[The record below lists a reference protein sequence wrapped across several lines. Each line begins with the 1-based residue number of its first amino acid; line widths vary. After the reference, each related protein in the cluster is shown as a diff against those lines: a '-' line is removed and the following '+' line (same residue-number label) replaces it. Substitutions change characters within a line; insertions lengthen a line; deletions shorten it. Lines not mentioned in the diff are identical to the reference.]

1 MKLGVSRMNS
11 TRLVTLSLVGCLI
24 IGAPGVAR
32 PDDLAAGRRLYVEH
46 CAACHGI
53 NGDGH
58 GPLEHELARP
68 ATDLRMLS
76 KKYGN
81 PLPDDQI
88 ARFMDGRADVQA
100 HGPRDMPVWGWE
112 MWRYPAGKGDRRA
125 VSEPVAQIVR
135 YLQSIQVGSSPA
147 LLKQNSSP

>member
-1 MKLGVSRMNS
+1 MNS
-11 TRLVTLSLVGCLI
+11 TRLVTLALLGCLI
-24 IGAPGVAR
+24 IGGPGIAR

-58 GPLEHELARP
+58 GPLEPELTKP
-68 ATDLRMLS
+68 AADLRTLS
-76 KKYGN
+76 RKYGN

-88 ARFMDGRADVQA
+88 ARFLDGRADVKA

-112 MWRYPAGKGDRRA
+112 MWRSPQSKGNPGV
-125 VSEPVAQIVR
+125 VSEPVVQIVR
-135 YLQSIQVGSSPA
+135 YLQSIQISASPA
-147 LLKQNSSP
+147 LLKQEASP